1 MLTKKIRNPEIFQ
14 GTRKKNR
21 YFEGW
26 YYKIVN
32 QDESMS
38 LAFIPGISLNK
49 KDPHAFVQVFI
60 VTKEEL
66 DIHLKTYYV
75 RYKKEDFIYSHEPF
89 FVQIGQNTFS
99 KSEVHI
105 DLVADGTPFQGHFN
119 LTHLTPIQ
127 QSLFVP
133 NIMGPFAYLG
143 FMECY
148 HGVISMSHHVSGYFL
163 NVEKRISFNEGKGYL
178 EKDWGKSFP
187 REYVWMQSNHFK
199 DKDVSLMFS
208 YAHIPFLGLYFKGLI
223 ANIHIKGKEY
233 RFATY
238 NRAKVI
244 QEIIETRKATYL
256 VKRGPYLLKIV
267 AETKK
272 EIELASPKDGVM
284 NQTIKEGL
292 AGEIHIELHHREKLI
307 YKGLGTSAGIEIMK
321 PLTLKKKSN

>member
-1 MLTKKIRNPEIFQ
+1 MLTRKIKNPEIFQ
-14 GTRKKNR
+14 GTRKKDR

-32 QDESMS
+32 DDESMS

-49 KDPHAFVQVFI
+49 KDPHAFVQVFV
-60 VTKEEL
+60 VTKEDLEFQ
-66 DIHLKTYYV
+66 LKTYYV
-75 RYKKEDFIYSHEPF
+75 RYHKDDFKYDHEPF
-89 FVQIGQNTFS
+89 LIRIGKNSFS

-105 DLVADGTPFQGHFN
+105 DLIAENIVFQGDFK
-119 LTHLTPIQ
+119 LKDITPIDR
-127 QSLFVP
+127 SLFIP
-133 NIMGPFAYLG
+133 NIMGPFAYLS

-148 HGVISMSHHVSGYFL
+148 HGVISMNHHISGYFSKDG
-163 NVEKRISFNEGKGYL
+163 KRTLFDGGKGYL

-187 REYVWMQSNHFK
+187 REYVWMQSNHFEEEAI
-199 DKDVSLMFS
+199 SFMFS

-223 ANIHIKGKEY
+223 ANLHIKGKEY

-244 QEIIETRKATYL
+244 KEQIELRKATYL
-256 VKRGPYLLKIV
+256 IKRGSYFLKVV
-267 AETKK
+267 AETKN

-284 NQTIKEGL
+284 SQTIKEGL
-292 AGEIHIELHHREKLI
+292 AGEIYIELHHRNTLI

-321 PLTLKKKSN
+321 PLTLKP